1 MSRKS
6 IILLSLAGLL
16 LVGFFVARSLLVV
29 PQYVQQRPA
38 EPAYSASLAADAQW
52 ISLFNGRD
60 LEGWTAKITGHDVGV
75 NYHDTWRVEAGA
87 LTVSYADYDGFD
99 NTFGHLFYNTPYS
112 HYVLRLEYRFFGEQ
126 ATDSAMLSWAWRN
139 SGIMIHSQAPETMTL
154 DQWFPVSIEVQLL
167 GAKEGEHR
175 STANLCTPASNV
187 VLYGS
192 DEVYTTHC
200 TNSLS
205 KSYPGDQWIEVE
217 VEVWGSEQIRHFVN
231 GELVMEY
238 TRPQLDPS
246 ADDAKHL
253 LVGRGERDLLISG
266 GYIAL
271 QSESHPVQFRNIE
284 LHPIVRQ

>member
-1 MSRKS
+1 MSRKTV
-6 IILLSLAGLL
+6 ILLSLAGLL
-16 LVGFFVARSLLVV
+16 LVGFFVVRSLLAV
-29 PQYVQQRPA
+29 PQYVQVRPV
-38 EPAYSASLAADAQW
+38 EPAYSSSLAANAQW
-52 ISLFNGRD
+52 ISLFNGQD
-60 LEGWTAKITGHDVGV
+60 LEGWTAKITGHELGV
-75 NYHDTWRVEAGA
+75 NYKDTFRVEDGA
-87 LTVSYADYDGFD
+87 LTVSYADYEGFD
-99 NTFGHLFYNTPYS
+99 NTFGNLFYNTPFS
-112 HYVLRLEYRFFGEQ
+112 HYLLRLEYRFLGEQ
-126 ATDSAMLSWAWRN
+126 VTDSPTMFWAWRN
-139 SGIMIHSQAPETMTL
+139 SGIMLHSQAPETMAL

-205 KSYPGDQWIEVE
+205 RSYAGDQWVRVE
-217 VEVWGSEQIRHFVN
+217 VEVWGSEKIRHFIN

-238 TRPQLDPS
+238 TNPQLDPS
-246 ADDAKHL
+246 ADDAML
-253 LVGRGERDLLISG
+253 LLAEGGVGELLMSG

-284 LHPIVRQ
+284 LHPIER